1 MFLMDRFFDG
11 AFLTFGLE
19 VIAFAEQDQ
28 EDRLDPLI
36 YVFPRMTK
44 CTFHKFGTS
53 GEVEKHDALC
63 LLPLNIVNEKVYIF
77 LWFWFI
83 LLAVL
88 SVLVIL
94 YRIIIVISPKMRAY
108 LLYIRFRLIRR
119 EVINTIVKKSFVGDW
134 FLFYM
139 LGKTSFNKCFK
150 LIWQRIAPQY
160 SDGPLRS
167 HSRSVKLFA
176 TIFNTRCHHH
186 FLLEPNFGTGILK
199 IPPKFQGIGHLGP
212 IYTWRRICR
221 RICDEYSTNTQRIIF
236 LRRRR
241 IFLRRVFDGK
251 EFLTLILIFL
261 RKPKK

>member
-1 MFLMDRFFDG
+1 MDRFFDG

-83 LLAVL
+83 LLTVL
-88 SVLVIL
+88 SFLVIV
-94 YRIIIVISPKMRAY
+94 YRFIIVISPKMRAY

-119 EVINTIVKKSFVGDW
+119 EVINTIVKKSYVGDW

-139 LGKTSFNKCFK
+139 LGKF
-150 LIWQRIAPQY
+150 
-160 SDGPLRS
+160 
-167 HSRSVKLFA
+167 H
-176 TIFNTRCHHH
+176 IF
-186 FLLEPNFGTGILK
+186 ILK
-199 IPPKFQGIGHLGP
+199 I
-212 IYTWRRICR
+212 
-221 RICDEYSTNTQRIIF
+221 IIPQNIP
-236 LRRRR
+236 RYQK
-241 IFLRRVFDGK
+241 IN
-251 EFLTLILIFL
+251 
-261 RKPKK
+261 KKDTSFCS

>member
-88 SVLVIL
+88 SFLVIV
-94 YRIIIVISPKMRAY
+94 YRVIIVISPKMRAY

-119 EVINTIVKKSFVGDW
+119 EVINTIVRKSYVGDW

-139 LGKTSFNKCFK
+139 LGKHSDRGHCDI
-150 LIWQRIAPQY
+150 LVGLAWPADLRVRIL
-160 SDGPLRS
+160 PLLQG
-167 HSRSVKLFA
+167 K
-176 TIFNTRCHHH
+176 TWTR
-186 FLLEPNFGTGILK
+186 
-199 IPPKFQGIGHLGP
+199 
-212 IYTWRRICR
+212 
-221 RICDEYSTNTQRIIF
+221 
-236 LRRRR
+236 
-241 IFLRRVFDGK
+241 
-251 EFLTLILIFL
+251 
-261 RKPKK
+261 

>member
-1 MFLMDRFFDG
+1 MDRFFDG

-83 LLAVL
+83 LLSIL
-88 SVLVIL
+88 SFLVIV
-94 YRIIIVISPKMRAY
+94 YRVIIVISPKMRAY

-119 EVINTIVKKSFVGDW
+119 EVINTIVKKSYVGDW

-139 LGKTSFNKCFK
+139 LGKTLALHCLVFTRGSGFAKKVDCHGSPRLICCLFGSERIPAKFERARTKRTPAHGHASF
-150 LIWQRIAPQY
+150 
-160 SDGPLRS
+160 
-167 HSRSVKLFA
+167 
-176 TIFNTRCHHH
+176 TT
-186 FLLEPNFGTGILK
+186 
-199 IPPKFQGIGHLGP
+199 
-212 IYTWRRICR
+212 
-221 RICDEYSTNTQRIIF
+221 
-236 LRRRR
+236 
-241 IFLRRVFDGK
+241 
-251 EFLTLILIFL
+251 
-261 RKPKK
+261 